1 MELLPA
7 VRFEL
12 TKHYALELETS
23 PFDRSG
29 MLVILFTIVNYCIS
43 IFGHIYIFLIL
54 FKLFFNT
61 FYYINGSIK

>member
-7 VRFEL
+7 VGFEP
-12 TKHYALELETS
+12 TKLYALELETS

-29 MLVILFTIVNYCIS
+29 MLVTLPTKMKNCIS
-43 IFGHIYIFLIL
+43 IFGHIYIFFIV

-61 FYYINGSIK
+61 FLLHNW